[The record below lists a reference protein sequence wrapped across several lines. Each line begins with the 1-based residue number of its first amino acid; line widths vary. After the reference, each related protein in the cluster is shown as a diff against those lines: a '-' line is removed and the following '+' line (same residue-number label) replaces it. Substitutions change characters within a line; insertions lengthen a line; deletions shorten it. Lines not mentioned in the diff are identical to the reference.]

1 MTSHEYMRGEV
12 EIQVDDTVLEVR
24 WGPGAGNR
32 GWGSTMYNGDLCIM
46 YCEFL
51 NTQWTNS
58 QTSVTDSSVCSYS
71 IQRALVHHIQ

>member
-1 MTSHEYMRGEV
+1 MRSHEYMGGEG
-12 EIQVDDTVLEVR
+12 EIQVDDTVLVVR
-24 WGPGAGNR
+24 WGTGAGSR
-32 GWGSTMYNGDLCIM
+32 GWGSTMYNGDIQ

-58 QTSVTDSSVCSYS
+58 QTSVTDSSACSYS